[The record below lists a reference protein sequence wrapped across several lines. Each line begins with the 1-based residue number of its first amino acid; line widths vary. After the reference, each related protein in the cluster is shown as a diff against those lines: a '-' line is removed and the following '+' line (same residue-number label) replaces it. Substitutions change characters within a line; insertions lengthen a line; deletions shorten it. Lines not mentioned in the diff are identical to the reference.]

1 MRPRAELDGIRPYEP
16 SRMAWEIEAD
26 RGSKKYVKLTMNELS
41 FGPLPEARAAAVGA
55 MARCN
60 RYPPRDAYA
69 LRRAISGA
77 HPGTTPENVVVGNGS
92 SEVLVDLLQIL
103 DRPGEVVFPW
113 PSFPLYS
120 SATRVVGLTERR
132 VSLDEHHAA
141 DLDALHAAVGPKT
154 RAVILCNPNN
164 PTGTYLSLERVRAFA
179 EALPERVLLILDE
192 AYYEFVEDPA
202 YAGSHEL
209 VLQSTNVVASRTF
222 SKVHGLA
229 GFRIGYG
236 IAPRGISD
244 YAWRAHVPF
253 SVSLVAQ
260 SAAEASMRQT
270 ESIAE
275 RARFVT
281 GERGRLQD
289 VFDAAGLEY
298 VPSHT
303 NFILVR
309 TGPAVFERT
318 GVLVREGEALGYPG
332 WSRISIGS
340 PEENDRIIAALSHE
354 RSTPGR

>member
-1 MRPRAELDGIRPYEP
+1 
-16 SRMAWEIEAD
+16 
-26 RGSKKYVKLTMNELS
+26 
-41 FGPLPEARAAAVGA
+41 
-55 MARCN
+55 
-60 RYPPRDAYA
+60 
-69 LRRAISGA
+69 
-77 HPGTTPENVVVGNGS
+77 VVVGNGS
-92 SEVLVDLLQIL
+92 SEILVDLLQIL

-132 VSLDEHHAA
+132 VSLDERHAA
-141 DLDALHAAVGPKT
+141 DLDALHAAVGPET

-164 PTGTYLSLERVRAFA
+164 PTGTYLPLERVRAFA

-209 VLQSTNVVASRTF
+209 VLGSTHVVASRTF

-229 GFRIGYG
+229 GLRVGYG
-236 IAPRGISD
+236 IASRELAT

-260 SAAEASMRQT
+260 AAAEASMGQT
-270 ESIAE
+270 EGIAE
-275 RARFVT
+275 RVRFMT
-281 GERGRLQD
+281 GERERLQAA
-289 VFDAAGLEY
+289 FDTADLEY

-318 GVLVREGEALGYPG
+318 GILVREGEALGYPG
-332 WSRISIGS
+332 WSRISIGGTQ
-340 PEENDRIIAALSHE
+340 ENDRIIAALS
-354 RSTPGR
+354 

>member
-16 SRMAWEIEAD
+16 PRMAWEIEAD
-26 RGSKKYVKLTMNELS
+26 RGSKEYAKLTMNELS
-41 FGPLPEARAAAVGA
+41 FGPLPEARAAAVEA

-60 RYPPRDAYA
+60 RYPPRDADA

-132 VSLDEHHAA
+132 VSLDERHVA
-141 DLDALHAAVGPKT
+141 DLDALHAAVGPET

-164 PTGTYLSLERVRAFA
+164 PTGTYLSLERMRAFA

-244 YAWRAHVPF
+244 YAWRTHVPF

-281 GERGRLQD
+281 GERGRLQG

-340 PEENDRIIAALSHE
+340 PEENDRIIAALSQE
-354 RSTPGR
+354 RLTPGR

>member
-1 MRPRAELDGIRPYEP
+1 MKVRTELDAIRPYEP
-16 SRMAWEIEAD
+16 PRMAWEIEAD
-26 RGSKKYVKLTMNELS
+26 RGSREYAKLTMNELS
-41 FGPLPEARAAAVGA
+41 FGPLPEARAAATEA
-55 MARCN
+55 IARAN
-60 RYPPRDAYA
+60 RYPARDAGP
-69 LRRAISGA
+69 LRRVISA
-77 HPGTTPENVVVGNGS
+77 ANPGTTTANVVVGNGS
-92 SEVLVDLLQIL
+92 SEVLVDLLQVL
-103 DRPGEVVFPW
+103 DRPGEVIFPW
-113 PSFPLYS
+113 PSFPFYS

-132 VSLDEHHAA
+132 VGLDGRHAA
-141 DLDALHAAVGPKT
+141 DLDALYAAVGPET

-164 PTGTYLSLERVRAFA
+164 PTGTYLPLERVQAFA

-209 VLQSTNVVASRTF
+209 VLQSTNVVSSRTF

-236 IAPRGISD
+236 IAPHDLAD
-244 YAWRAHVPF
+244 YVWRAHVPF

-260 SAAEASMRQT
+260 AAAEASMRQT
-270 ESIAE
+270 KSIAE
-275 RARFVT
+275 RVRFMA
-281 GERGRLQD
+281 GERGRLQAA
-289 VFDAAGLEY
+289 FDEVGMEY

-309 TGPAVFERT
+309 SGPGVFERT

-340 PEENDRIIAALSHE
+340 AQENDRIIAALSLG
-354 RSTPGR
+354 RSKTRR

>member
-1 MRPRAELDGIRPYEP
+1 MKPRAELDDIRPYEP
-16 SRMAWEIEAD
+16 PRMAWEIEAD
-26 RGSKKYVKLTMNELS
+26 RGSKEYAKLTMNELS
-41 FGPLPEARAAAVGA
+41 FGPLPEARAAAAEAIGRA
-55 MARCN
+55 N
-60 RYPPRDAYA
+60 RYPARDAVP
-69 LRRAISGA
+69 LRRVISAA
-77 HPGTTPENVVVGNGS
+77 HPGTTAANVVVGNGS

-103 DRPGEVVFPW
+103 ERPGEVVFPW

-120 SATRVVGLTERR
+120 SATRVVGLTERK
-132 VSLDEHHAA
+132 VDLDGRHAA
-141 DLDALHAAVGPKT
+141 DLDALHAAVGPGT

-164 PTGTYLSLERVRAFA
+164 PTATYLPLERVRAFA

-202 YAGSHEL
+202 YVGSHEL
-209 VLQSTNVVASRTF
+209 VLRSTNVVSSRTF

-229 GFRIGYG
+229 GLRIGYG
-236 IAPRGISD
+236 IAPRELAD
-244 YAWRAHVPF
+244 YVWRAHVPF

-260 SAAEASMRQT
+260 AAAEASMRQT

-275 RARFVT
+275 RVRFMT
-281 GERGRLQD
+281 GERARLQST
-289 VFDAAGLEY
+289 FDEAGLEY

-309 TGPAVFERT
+309 TGPDVFERM

-340 PEENDRIIAALSHE
+340 AAENDRIVAALA
-354 RSTPGR
+354 

>member
-1 MRPRAELDGIRPYEP
+1 MKPRTALDAIRPYEP
-16 SRMAWEIEAD
+16 PRMTWEIEAD
-26 RGSKKYVKLTMNELS
+26 RGATEYAKLTMNELS
-41 FGPLPEARAAAVGA
+41 FGPLPQAREAAVEAIGRA
-55 MARCN
+55 N
-60 RYPPRDAYA
+60 RYPARDADT
-69 LRRAISGA
+69 LRRVISETN
-77 HPGTTPENVVVGNGS
+77 PGSAPANVVVGNGS
-92 SEVLVDLLQIL
+92 SEVLVDVLQIL
-103 DRPGEVVFPW
+103 ERPGEVAFPW
-113 PSFPLYS
+113 PSFPFYS

-132 VSLDEHHAA
+132 VNLDERHAA
-141 DLDALHAAVGPKT
+141 DLEALQAAVGPET

-209 VLQSTNVVASRTF
+209 VLESTNVVSTRTF

-236 IAPRGISD
+236 IAPEELAD
-244 YAWRAHVPF
+244 YVWRAHVPF

-260 SAAEASMRQT
+260 AAAEASMRQT

-275 RARFVT
+275 RACFMT
-281 GERGRLQD
+281 GERERLQAA
-289 VFDAAGLEY
+289 FDEAGLKY

-309 TGPAVFERT
+309 TGPGVFERT

-340 PEENDRIIAALSHE
+340 VGENDRIIAALSQE
-354 RSTPGR
+354 SSTTGR